1 MSKPRI
7 KRFGEMP
14 IQGADGPKPFRG
26 GVHSTR
32 SKFSRKKLVELE
44 RLYDLVLALNNE
56 IKNNAM
62 ILVEGPND
70 AKALDELGVI
80 GKPFLYSYKSNQADL
95 IHFASSSSKVI
106 ILVDND
112 KEGWSIC
119 KRLVSMFSV
128 RGIKYDIRYRKMFY
142 KIGGGSVLHLEEFPS
157 LIKRYI

>member
-1 MSKPRI
+1 
-7 KRFGEMP
+7 MP
-14 IQGADGPKPFRG
+14 TKGSDDPKPFRG
-26 GVHSTR
+26 GAHSTR

-44 RLYDLVLALNNE
+44 RLNDIVQALNNE

-62 ILVEGPND
+62 IVVEGPND
-70 AKALDELGVI
+70 ARALEELGVV
-80 GKPFLYSYKSNQADL
+80 GKPFLYSHKSNQIGLFLLAY
-95 IHFASSSSKVI
+95 SVSKVI

-128 RGIKYDIRYRKMFY
+128 RGIKYDTWYRKEFY
-142 KIGGGSVLHLEEFPS
+142 KIGEGSILHLEEFPS